1 MVSTGPAGKI
11 LLFVT
16 DFTINHAVITCSD
29 IAVER
34 CVGEGEGGQY
44 HSHAV
49 VLLQGGVS
57 LYHAQGEAEGALF
70 PLGRLDGQEC
80 LHGDAG
86 VTPAGALQLVH
97 VTQVADRPLLRR
109 EARHPAESIKLN
121 SRIQISMFVLF
132 LHLTL

>member
-1 MVSTGPAGKI
+1 MVGYDYFRLCRHAGKQTARQHH
-11 LLFVT
+11 LDVESQL
-16 DFTINHAVITCSD
+16 DFLGT
-29 IAVER
+29 
-34 CVGEGEGGQY
+34 
-44 HSHAV
+44 
-49 VLLQGGVS
+49 
-57 LYHAQGEAEGALF
+57 AQGEAEGALF